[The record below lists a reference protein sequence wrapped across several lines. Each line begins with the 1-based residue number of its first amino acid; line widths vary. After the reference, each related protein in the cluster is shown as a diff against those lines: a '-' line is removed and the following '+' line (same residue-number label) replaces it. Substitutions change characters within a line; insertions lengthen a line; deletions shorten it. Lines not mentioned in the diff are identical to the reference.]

1 MTTHKKRN
9 RMANKHV
16 LGISGGKDSAALAVF
31 VRQNHPELD
40 VEYFFTDTGKEL
52 PEVYEFL
59 GRLEGFLGKPIL
71 RLNPRRDFDFWLREY
86 HNFLPSAQTRWCTR
100 QLKLAPFEQWI
111 RPMLNAGD
119 KVTTYVAIRS
129 DEEYREGYTSKHDNL
144 KVSLPFRDAGI
155 DKRGVMDILDSSGVG
170 LPKYYDWR
178 SRSGCTFCFF
188 QQKIEW
194 VRLKE
199 RHPEAFEEAKQ
210 YEKNA
215 LEHGSPFTWTQ
226 RESLTELEKPA
237 RVIQIVTDFERR
249 KQRDIA
255 NRPVN
260 PLRTVDAV
268 EDIDEIFGEDEGG
281 GACVVCHK

>member
-1 MTTHKKRN
+1 MMQKWRIP
-9 RMANKHV
+9 MVEKHV

-31 VRQNHPELD
+31 VRQNYPELD
-40 VEYFFTDTGKEL
+40 IEYFFTDTGKEL

-59 GRLEGFLGKPIL
+59 GRLEGFLGKPIA

-86 HNFLPSAQTRWCTR
+86 KHFLPSAQTRWCTR

-111 RPMLNAGD
+111 RPMLAAGD
-119 KVTTYVAIRS
+119 KVTTYVAIRA
-129 DEEYREGYTSKHDNL
+129 DEEFREGYTSKHENL
-144 KVSLPFRDAGI
+144 KVRLPFREAGI
-155 DKRGVMDILDSSGVG
+155 DKKGVMDILESSGVG
-170 LPKYYDWR
+170 IPKYYDWR

-226 RESLTELEKPA
+226 GEPLDELEKPA

-249 KQRDIA
+249 KQRDLA
-255 NRPVN
+255 NRPTN
-260 PLRTVDAV
+260 PLRPSENI
-268 EDIDEIFGEDEGG
+268 EDIDDIYGEDEGG

>member
-1 MTTHKKRN
+1 
-9 RMANKHV
+9 MADKHV
-16 LGISGGKDSAALAVF
+16 LGISGGKDSAALAVY
-31 VRQNHPELD
+31 VRENHPELD

-111 RPMLNAGD
+111 RPMLNVGD

-129 DEEYREGYTSKHDNL
+129 DEEYREGYTSKHNNL

-226 RESLTELEKPA
+226 RESLSELEKPT

-249 KQRDIA
+249 KQRDLA
-255 NRPVN
+255 SRPVN
-260 PLRTVDAV
+260 PLRPADAV

>member
-1 MTTHKKRN
+1 
-9 RMANKHV
+9 MAEKHV

-31 VRQNHPELD
+31 VRQHHPELD

-59 GRLEGFLGKPIL
+59 GRLEGFLGKPIA

-86 HNFLPSAQTRWCTR
+86 KHFLPSAQTRWCTR

-111 RPMLNAGD
+111 RPMLAAGD
-119 KVTTYVAIRS
+119 TVTSYVAIRA
-129 DEEYREGYTSKHDNL
+129 DEEYREGYTSKHENL
-144 KVSLPFRDAGI
+144 KVRLPFREGGI
-155 DKRGVMDILDSSGVG
+155 DKKGVMDILESSGVG
-170 LPKYYDWR
+170 VPKYYDWR

-199 RHPEAFEEAKQ
+199 RHPEAFDEAKQ

-226 RESLTELEKPA
+226 GEPLDELEKPA

-249 KQRDIA
+249 KQRDLA
-255 NRPVN
+255 NRPIN
-260 PLRTVDAV
+260 PLRPIETL
-268 EDIDEIFGEDEGG
+268 EDIDDIYGEDEGN

>member
-1 MTTHKKRN
+1 
-9 RMANKHV
+9 MAEKHV

-31 VRQNHPELD
+31 VRQNYPELE

-59 GRLEGFLGKPIL
+59 GRLEGFLGKPIA
-71 RLNPRRDFDFWLREY
+71 RLNPRRDFDFWLAEY
-86 HNFLPSAQTRWCTR
+86 KHFLPSAQTRWCTR

-111 RPMLNAGD
+111 KPMLAAGD
-119 KVTTYVAIRS
+119 TVTSYVAIRS
-129 DEEYREGYTSKHDNL
+129 DEEYREGYTSKHENL
-144 KVSLPFRDAGI
+144 KIRLPFREAGI
-155 DKRGVMDILDSSGVG
+155 DKKAVMDILESSGVG
-170 LPKYYDWR
+170 IPKYYDWR

-199 RHPEAFEEAKQ
+199 RHPEAFEQAKQ

-226 RESLTELEKPA
+226 GEPLEELEKPA

-249 KQRDIA
+249 KQRDLA
-255 NRPVN
+255 NRPIN
-260 PLRTVDAV
+260 PLRPIETL
-268 EDIDEIFGEDEGG
+268 EDIDDIYGDDEGN

>member
-1 MTTHKKRN
+1 
-9 RMANKHV
+9 MADKHV

-31 VRQNHPELD
+31 VRQNLPDLD

-86 HNFLPSAQTRWCTR
+86 NHFLPSAQTRWCTR
-100 QLKLAPFEQWI
+100 QLKLAPFEQWV
-111 RPMLNAGD
+111 RPMLVAGD

-129 DEEYREGYTSKHDNL
+129 DEEYREGYTSKHTNL
-144 KVSLPFRDAGI
+144 RVSLPFRDAGI
-155 DKRGVMDILDSSGVG
+155 DKGGVMDILESSGVG

-199 RHPEAFEEAKQ
+199 RHPEAFEEAKT

-226 RESLTELEKPA
+226 RESLTELEQPA

-249 KQRDIA
+249 RQRELA

-260 PLRTVDAV
+260 PLRPADRI

>member
-1 MTTHKKRN
+1 MVDR
-9 RMANKHV
+9 HV

-31 VRQNHPELD
+31 VRQAHPELN

-86 HNFLPSAQTRWCTR
+86 NHFLPSAQTRWCTR
-100 QLKLAPFEQWI
+100 KLKLAPFEQWI
-111 RPMLNAGD
+111 RPMLAAGD
-119 KVTTYVAIRS
+119 KVTTYVAIRA

-144 KVSLPFRDAGI
+144 VVRLPFRESGI

-170 LPKYYDWR
+170 LPKYYEWR

-194 VRLKE
+194 VRLRE
-199 RHPEAFEEAKQ
+199 RHPEAFEEAKLL
-210 YEKNA
+210 EKNA
-215 LEHGSPFTWTQ
+215 LEHGSPFTWSHG
-226 RESLTELEKPA
+226 EPLTDLEKPA
-237 RVIQIVTDFERR
+237 RVIQIISDYERR
-249 KQRDIA
+249 KQRELATKPI
-255 NRPVN
+255 N
-260 PLRTVDAV
+260 PLRPADLT
-268 EDIDEIFGEDEGG
+268 EDIDELFGEDEGG

>member
-1 MTTHKKRN
+1 MTE
-9 RMANKHV
+9 KHV

-31 VRQNHPELD
+31 VRQNYPELD

-59 GRLEGFLGKPIL
+59 GRLEGFLGKPIA

-86 HNFLPSAQTRWCTR
+86 KHFLPSAQTRWCTR

-111 RPMLNAGD
+111 RPMLAAGD
-119 KVTTYVAIRS
+119 TVTTYVAIRA
-129 DEEYREGYTSKHDNL
+129 DEEYREGYTSKHENL
-144 KVSLPFRDAGI
+144 KVCLPFRETGI
-155 DKRGVMDILDSSGVG
+155 DKKGVMDILESSGVG
-170 LPKYYDWR
+170 IPKYYDWR

-226 RESLTELEKPA
+226 GEPLDELEKPA
-237 RVIQIVTDFERR
+237 RVIQIVNDFERR
-249 KQRDIA
+249 KQRDLA
-255 NRPVN
+255 SRPIN
-260 PLRTVDAV
+260 PLRPIETL
-268 EDIDEIFGEDEGG
+268 EDIDDIYGEDEGN

>member
-1 MTTHKKRN
+1 
-9 RMANKHV
+9 MAEKHV

-31 VRQNHPELD
+31 VRQNYPELD

-52 PEVYEFL
+52 LEVYEFL
-59 GRLEGFLGKPIL
+59 GRLEGFLGKPIT

-86 HNFLPSAQTRWCTR
+86 KHFLPSAQTRWCTR

-111 RPMLNAGD
+111 KPMLAAGD
-119 KVTTYVAIRS
+119 TVTSYVAIRA
-129 DEEYREGYTSKHDNL
+129 DEEYREGYTSKDENL
-144 KVSLPFRDAGI
+144 KVRLPFREAGI
-155 DKRGVMDILDSSGVG
+155 DKKAVMDILESSGVG
-170 LPKYYDWR
+170 VPKYYDWR

-199 RHPEAFEEAKQ
+199 RHPKAFEEAKK

-226 RESLTELEKPA
+226 GEPLHELEKPA

-249 KQRDIA
+249 KQRDRA
-255 NRPVN
+255 NRPIN
-260 PLRTVDAV
+260 PLRPIETL
-268 EDIDEIFGEDEGG
+268 EDIDEIYGDDEGN